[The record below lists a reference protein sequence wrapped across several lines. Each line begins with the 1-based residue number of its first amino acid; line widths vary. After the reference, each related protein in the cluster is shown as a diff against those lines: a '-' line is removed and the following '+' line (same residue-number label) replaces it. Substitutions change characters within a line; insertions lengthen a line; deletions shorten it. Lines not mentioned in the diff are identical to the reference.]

1 MEKKRLSI
9 WAPVLVLATALLML
23 AVSAEA
29 VDAARGGNASGGSG
43 QCRGGP
49 KKCGGGGDTGTAVLS
64 VTPNPVPLGSQS
76 VEIHGTG
83 FAPNQTFGVRIYAV
97 CCAMFAYSDAT
108 GAFTVT
114 FYRDF
119 DWPDTYTVEAS
130 SAEAVLATT
139 TFTVQ

>member
-1 MEKKRLSI
+1 MEKKKLGI
-9 WAPVLVLATALLML
+9 WVPVLVIAAALLML
-23 AVSAEA
+23 AVSTGA
-29 VDAARGGNASGGSG
+29 VEAARGGNGGSG
-43 QCRGGP
+43 TCKGGP
-49 KKCGGGGDTGTAVLS
+49 KHCGTTSTATLS
-64 VTPNPVPLGSQS
+64 VSPNPVPLGSQS
-76 VEIHGTG
+76 VDIHGTG
-83 FAPNQTFGVRIYAV
+83 FPPNQTFGVRVYAV